1 MLEKLMQIFHIISK
15 GSKLTN
21 YLLAVANTRVV
32 GAMVAVFI
40 QRLVSVTNAKPEQIH
55 LIGYSLGAH
64 VSGYVGERIMNPK
77 IGRIT
82 GLDPAGPAFQSNNSN
97 SRLDRFDA
105 DLVDIMHTDGG
116 NVVSEGMYGYESF
129 LTKSEKQPLLILIGF
144 GIEAPLGHY
153 DFYPNN
159 GLQQPGCEKTRGV
172 SNFLLKWAEGL

>member
-1 MLEKLMQIFHIISK
+1 LRIFFTFISK

-32 GAMVAVFI
+32 GAMIAVFI
-40 QRLVSVTNAKPEQIH
+40 ERLVNVTNAKPKEIH

-64 VSGYVGERIMNPK
+64 VSGYAGERIMNPK

-97 SRLDRFDA
+97 SRLDRFHA

-116 NVVSEGMYGYESF
+116 NVVSEGMYAYKSF
-129 LTKSEKQPLLILIGF
+129 LQR
-144 GIEAPLGHY
+144 AR
-153 DFYPNN
+153 NN
-159 GLQQPGCEKTRGV
+159 
-172 SNFLLKWAEGL
+172 NF